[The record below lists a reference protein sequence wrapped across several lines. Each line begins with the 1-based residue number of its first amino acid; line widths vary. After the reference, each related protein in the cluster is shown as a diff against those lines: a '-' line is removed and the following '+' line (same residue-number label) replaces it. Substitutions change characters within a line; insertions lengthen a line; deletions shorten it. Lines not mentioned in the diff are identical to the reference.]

1 MGRRTWVAGAV
12 LALLLVPGAAVGVEE
27 GAEEGAADEATTSAE
42 RELAETWAPV
52 MMLVDQAE
60 ECGPGEPYVP
70 SDVDALF
77 DESSIALRGPW
88 TDRDLVT
95 VGPSA
100 EELSEGLEGY
110 ALDQPGDPL
119 KPGCDYE
126 EWADSVWG
134 SDPQPTIYAHV
145 ATESGV
151 EDRIAL
157 QYFFF
162 YPFNDYNNKHEADWE
177 RIQVEF
183 AAPDAEAALG
193 TEPDL
198 VLYSQHYG
206 AERAD
211 WGDEKLEIADG
222 THPVVYVSAGS
233 HASQF
238 DEGLYL
244 GRSASEGFGCDT
256 TIGPHDEV
264 RPAVVT
270 IPSDL
275 EAAAEQFP
283 WITYRGHWG
292 EVGPRRFYEGPTGP
306 NMKQAWKKPF
316 TWSAKARDHSFSL
329 PGAEVAGSTAG
340 TSFCTLVG
348 SGSDVFR
355 RFSADPAPTLL
366 VLLGVL
372 LALAWVV
379 RRSGWA
385 EAAPVPAVAERR
397 PGQVVGAA
405 LRMLRRHWRVFL
417 LVAAPAA
424 VASVA
429 SSVLA
434 AATPSPAWWWSL
446 LSGTVLLVLAVSLA
460 WAQLATAQAV
470 VDLDA
475 GRAVTLRSLVAT
487 TRARVPALL
496 ATIALWALV
505 LVPMLV
511 TGVLSP
517 VALVLLVAWSL
528 VLPVV
533 QLEGLGGWR
542 ALRRSAHLVR
552 HQVLTV
558 LLVIAVSVA
567 LVSMLGGALAALA
580 FIVSPAPFGVVS
592 GIPPLVTTL
601 VWPVTALLTTY
612 AWANGR
618 AREVAVDQRA

>member
-1 MGRRTWVAGAV
+1 MLRR
-12 LALLLVPGAAVGVEE
+12 VGVLVVSVLLT
-27 GAEEGAADEATTSAE
+27 GLGPGIAHADEAFEGPAAE
-42 RELAETWAPV
+42 EQLAATYAPV
-52 MMLVDQAE
+52 MMLVDQPEA
-60 ECGPGEPYVP
+60 CGPGEPYVP

-88 TDRDLVT
+88 TDRDLVA

-100 EELSEGLEGY
+100 EQLSEGLEGY

-126 EWADSVWG
+126 EWAESVWG
-134 SDPQPTIYAHV
+134 TDPQPTIYAHV
-145 ATESGV
+145 ATQSGV

-183 AAPDAEAALG
+183 PAADAEAALG
-193 TEPDL
+193 MEPDL

-206 AERAD
+206 AERAAWD
-211 WGDEKLEIADG
+211 ADKLEIEDD

-233 HASQF
+233 HASQY

-244 GRSASEGFGCDT
+244 GRSSTEGFGCDT
-256 TIGPHDEV
+256 TLGPHDEV
-264 RPAVVT
+264 RPQVVT

-275 EAAAEQFP
+275 DAAAEAFP
-283 WITYRGHWG
+283 WTTYRGHWG
-292 EVGPRRFYEGPTGP
+292 EVGPQRFYEGPTGP

-329 PGAEVAGSTAG
+329 PGAEVAGNKAG
-340 TSFCTLVG
+340 AYFCTLVAG
-348 SGSDVFR
+348 GSDVFR

-385 EAAPVPAVAERR
+385 EASPQPAVARRR

-405 LRMLRRHWRVFL
+405 LRMLGRHWRVFL

-424 VASVA
+424 VASIA
-429 SSVLA
+429 SSALA
-434 AATPSPAWWWSL
+434 AATPPVSAWWWSA
-446 LSGTVLLVLAVSLA
+446 LSGAVFVVLVLALA
-460 WAQLATAQAV
+460 WAQLASAQAV

-475 GRAVTLRSLVAT
+475 GRPVTAGSLARA

-496 ATIALWALV
+496 ATVALWALFV
-505 LVPMLV
+505 VPLLV

-517 VALVLLVAWSL
+517 VALVLLVVWSL

-533 QLEGLGGWR
+533 QLEGMGGWR
-542 ALRRSAHLVR
+542 ALRRSAGLVR

-558 LLVIAVSVA
+558 LLVLAVSLA
-567 LVSMLGGALAALA
+567 LVSTLGGVLAALA

-592 GIPPLVTTL
+592 GIPQLVTTL

-618 AREVAVDQRA
+618 ALEDERGLTRTT

>member
-1 MGRRTWVAGAV
+1 MRVAIRSTQWLGLAVIAALVGGAPPAHAEGSAGD
-12 LALLLVPGAAVGVEE
+12 LA
-27 GAEEGAADEATTSAE
+27 AEEQLAATY
-42 RELAETWAPV
+42 APV
-52 MMLVDQAE
+52 MMLVDQPE
-60 ECGPGEPYVP
+60 PCGPGEPYVP
-70 SDVDALF
+70 SDVDGLF

-88 TDRDLVT
+88 TDRDLVA

-100 EELSEGLEGY
+100 EQLSEGLEGY

-119 KPGCDYE
+119 TPRCDYE
-126 EWADSVWG
+126 EWVASLWG

-145 ATESGV
+145 ATQSGV

-157 QYFFF
+157 EYFFF

-183 AAPDAEAALG
+183 PAGDAAAALATG
-193 TEPDL
+193 PDL

-206 AERAD
+206 AERAQWD
-211 WGDEKLEIADG
+211 DDKLERDG
-222 THPVVYVSAGS
+222 THPVVYVAAGS

-244 GRSASEGFGCDT
+244 GRSSTEGFGCDT
-256 TIGPHDEV
+256 TLGPHDVV
-264 RPAVVT
+264 RPEVVT

-275 EAAAEQFP
+275 EAAADAFP
-283 WITYRGHWG
+283 WTTYRGHWG
-292 EVGPRRFYEGPTGP
+292 EVGPQRFYEGPTGP

-329 PGAEVAGSTAG
+329 PGAEVAGNKAG
-340 TSFCTLVG
+340 AYFCTLVAG
-348 SGSDVFR
+348 GSDVFR

-372 LALAWVV
+372 LALTWVV
-379 RRSGWA
+379 RRSGWD
-385 EAAPVPAVAERR
+385 ESSPEPAVARRR

-405 LRMLRRHWRVFL
+405 LRMLARHWRVFL

-424 VASVA
+424 VASIA
-429 SSVLA
+429 SSTLT
-434 AATPSPAWWWSL
+434 AATPPVSAWWWSVLSALVL
-446 LSGTVLLVLAVSLA
+446 LALVLALA
-460 WAQLATAQAV
+460 WAQLASAQAV

-475 GRAVTLRSLVAT
+475 GRPVALGSLARA

-496 ATIALWALV
+496 ATVALWALV
-505 LVPMLV
+505 VVPLLV

-517 VALVLLVAWSL
+517 VALVLLVLWSL

-542 ALRRSAHLVR
+542 ALRRSAGLVR

-558 LLVIAVSVA
+558 LLVLTVSLA
-567 LVSMLGGALAALA
+567 LVSMLGGVLAALA

-592 GIPPLVTTL
+592 GIPQLVTTL

-618 AREVAVDQRA
+618 ALEQA